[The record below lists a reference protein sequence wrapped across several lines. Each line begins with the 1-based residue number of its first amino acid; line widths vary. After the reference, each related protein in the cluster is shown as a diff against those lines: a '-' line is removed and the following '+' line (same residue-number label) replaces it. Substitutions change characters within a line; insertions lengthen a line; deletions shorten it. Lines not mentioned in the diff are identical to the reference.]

1 MVLYIFLNVVLM
13 NARNAQGTAIFTE
26 GKTVGI
32 GWYQCDDVYSVQAA
46 LQVMQYLVGLR
57 DSP

>member
-1 MVLYIFLNVVLM
+1 M